1 MKAIPTVMNITE
13 VVMKI
18 WPVKFQVCVGFEPM
32 TATTPEVM
40 GSNPVPA

>member
-13 VVMKI
+13 VVIKI
-18 WPVKFQVCVGFEPM
+18 WPVKFQVYVGFEPM
-32 TATTPEVM
+32 TAATPEVM

>member
-1 MKAIPTVMNITE
+1 MKAIPAVMNITE

-18 WPVKFQVCVGFEPM
+18 WPVKFQVCAGFEPM
-32 TATTPEVM
+32 TPATPEVM

>member
-1 MKAIPTVMNITE
+1 MKAIPAVMNITE
-13 VVMKI
+13 AVMKI